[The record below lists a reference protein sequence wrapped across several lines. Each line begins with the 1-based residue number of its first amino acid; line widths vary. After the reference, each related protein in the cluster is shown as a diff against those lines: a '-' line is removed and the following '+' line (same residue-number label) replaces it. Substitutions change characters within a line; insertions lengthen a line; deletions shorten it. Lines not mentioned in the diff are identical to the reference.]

1 MNAAYDVIIVGARCA
16 GASLAIYLAK
26 AGFKILLVDRAV
38 FPSDTLSTHTF
49 FNNTT
54 ALFREL
60 GVLNKIVETN
70 APPIRDIKF
79 QFEDTI
85 IEGKMPEVNGEKNCY
100 CIKRTH
106 LDSILVDEARSY
118 PYVTVLESFRV
129 TDILYD
135 HETVTGMKGTDRQGQ
150 IHEFRANLVVGG
162 DGRNSTIRGLVG
174 SKEMMRAPAKLGIY
188 YGYFSGFQ
196 YDHVRKFEVYRVKDH
211 TAILFPTNHD
221 LCTVVGIFPL
231 ENEAMVKRF
240 KYSPEEAMRKLL
252 SEEFPNTGLGS
263 RLSGSTLAAPIK
275 GILGYDNYWY
285 TAMAKGWALVGDAVC
300 FKDPSMA
307 QGIHDAVYGAKIL
320 SSILIKNKESETP
333 WEKMAE
339 EYQSALEQEFMVR
352 FYMGCEISKNE
363 WVSEQQ
369 DMVNKLIAAHP
380 MAVEKFLG
388 IYNYANEPLDLEKE
402 IMRIMN

>member
-1 MNAAYDVIIVGARCA
+1 MNTTYDVIVVGARCA

-60 GVLNKIVETN
+60 GVLDKLLETN

-85 IEGKMPEVNGEKNCY
+85 IEGKMPEVEGEKNCY
-100 CIKRTH
+100 CIKRTL
-106 LDSILVDEARSY
+106 LDSILVDEAKSY
-118 PYVTVLESFRV
+118 RNVTVLEGFRV
-129 TDILYD
+129 TDIVYD

-150 IHEFRANLVVGG
+150 IHEFHANLVVGG

-174 SKEMMRAPAKLGIY
+174 SKEKMRAPAKLGIY

-196 YDHVRKFEVYRVKDH
+196 YDNVRKFEVYRVKDL

-231 ENEAMVKRF
+231 ENVALVKRM
-240 KYSPEEAMRKLL
+240 KSHPEEALRKLL
-252 SEEFPNTGLGS
+252 TEEFPNTGLGS
-263 RLSGSTLAAPIK
+263 RLRGATLTAPIK

-285 TAMAKGWALVGDAVC
+285 TAMGMGWALVGDAVC

-320 SSILIKNKESETP
+320 SDILIKNKGSEFS
-333 WEKMAE
+333 WGKMAE

-352 FYMGCEISKNE
+352 FYMGCEISKNAR
-363 WVSEQQ
+363 VSEQQ
-369 DMVNKLIAAHP
+369 DMVNKLISAHP
-380 MAVEKFLG
+380 VAVEKFLG
-388 IYNYANEPLDLEKE
+388 IYNYANQPADLEKE
-402 IMRIMN
+402 IIQLLN